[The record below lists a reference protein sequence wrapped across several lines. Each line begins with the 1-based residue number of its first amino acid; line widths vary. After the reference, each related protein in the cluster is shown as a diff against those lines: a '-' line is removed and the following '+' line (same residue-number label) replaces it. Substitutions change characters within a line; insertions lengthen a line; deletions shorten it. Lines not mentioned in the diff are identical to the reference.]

1 MGYSND
7 DTHIFIILRDKDNDI
22 TWLYGPWKRSVN
34 FDPSASQMWP
44 VQTNYTRLST
54 SPQYPHQNELDVY
67 AHQRILPTPDFVPPH
82 MFSKRKVRLKST
94 RPRNSRQ
101 LAHHQSEIDRI
112 ASHGKAINPSPFQPR
127 STAISLS
134 PTRYPL
140 GVHFLP
146 PDVQSGRSLDGR
158 TIYLLIFVIQS
169 PGTRT
174 FCVTFATCT
183 SETYRRKTTALVVR
197 DILLLRAQE
206 VSHSHDRDNYIFSF
220 CEREKHLGYLLLKY
234 M

>member
-7 DTHIFIILRDKDNDI
+7 DTHIFITLRDKDNDI

-34 FDPSASQMWP
+34 FDPPAYQMWP
-44 VQTNYTRLST
+44 VQINYTRFLT
-54 SPQYPHQNELDVY
+54 RPQDPHQNKLDVY
-67 AHQRILPTPDFVPPH
+67 AHQRIFLTPDFVPPH
-82 MFSKRKVRLKST
+82 MFSKRKVRLKFAG
-94 RPRNSRQ
+94 PPNSRQ
-101 LAHHQSEIDRI
+101 LAHHQSEIERI
-112 ASHGKAINPSPFQPR
+112 ASHGKAIKPSPFQPR

-146 PDVQSGRSLDGR
+146 PNVQSGRSLDGR
-158 TIYLLIFVIQS
+158 TIHLLIFVMES
-169 PGTRT
+169 PGTWT
-174 FCVTFATCT
+174 FCVAFATCT

-197 DILLLRAQE
+197 YILLLRAQE
-206 VSHSHDRDNYIFSF
+206 VRHFCDRDNYISAFAK
-220 CEREKHLGYLLLKY
+220 ERGIWLTFY